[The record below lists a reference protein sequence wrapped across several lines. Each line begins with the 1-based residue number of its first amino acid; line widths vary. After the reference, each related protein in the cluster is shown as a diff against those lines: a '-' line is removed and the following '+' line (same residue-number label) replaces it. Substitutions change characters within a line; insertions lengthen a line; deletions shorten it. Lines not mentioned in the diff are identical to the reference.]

1 LFVRLEVIA
10 IGSEDSG
17 SGVRVTRRLRRI
29 ARQLLPSIIAEPIRR
44 AIERRRSREDWEY
57 RPAGWPDGDP
67 TIHGWDVESVLAT
80 QLARWP
86 AFVRSV
92 GTAGPLGLS
101 NEAASPGQSDFRMHN
116 TIMSFGYVLARAAR
130 GRDRLSLLD
139 WGGGIGHYAV
149 YARALLP
156 EVALDYHCRELP
168 LLAQGGRQVLP
179 DATFHDSDESALART
194 YDLVLASG
202 SLNYTRDWRDTLAK
216 LAAVAGPYL
225 YVTRLPFVET
235 APSFVFVQRAHRHG
249 YLTEFPGWVLNL
261 DEFLGQTHALSLEL
275 LREFLIAG
283 RLVVPGAPEQA
294 TDNRGFLFAAPSG
307 RGTA

>member
-1 LFVRLEVIA
+1 MIRL
-10 IGSEDSG
+10 
-17 SGVRVTRRLRRI
+17 TRRIVGRH
-29 ARQLLPSIIAEPIRR
+29 LPPVVAEPIRR

-67 TIHGWDVESVLAT
+67 SIHGWDVESILAT

-92 GTAGPLGLS
+92 GTAAPLGMS
-101 NEAASPGQSDFRMHN
+101 NEAADPGQSDLRTHN

-130 GRDRLSLLD
+130 GRDGLSVLD
-139 WGGGIGHYAV
+139 WGGGIGHYQV

-156 EVALDYHCRELP
+156 EVELDYHCRELP
-168 LLAQGGRQVLP
+168 LLTRGGRQVLP
-179 DATFHDSDESALART
+179 DATFHDSDESALARR

-202 SLNYTRDWRDTLAK
+202 SLNYTRDWRDMLAK

-225 YVTRLPFVET
+225 YVTRLPLVET

-249 YLTEFPGWVLNL
+249 YLTEFPGWALNR
-261 DEFLGQTHALSLEL
+261 DEFLGQTRALGLEL

-283 RLVVPGAPEQA
+283 RLIVPGAPEQMN
-294 TDNRGFLFAAPSG
+294 DKRGFLFAAPSG
-307 RGTA
+307 RRTA